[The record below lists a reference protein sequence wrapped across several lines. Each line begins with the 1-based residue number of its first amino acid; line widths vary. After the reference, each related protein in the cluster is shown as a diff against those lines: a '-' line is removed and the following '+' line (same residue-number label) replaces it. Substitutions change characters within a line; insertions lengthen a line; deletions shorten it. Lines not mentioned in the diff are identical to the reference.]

1 MEVLLLEVVLVWG
14 TSVPLA
20 CWIQRRTQVELFS
33 GAQACITAFRA
44 VERVVAREMWTN
56 PSKELAFV
64 AGFVEEVEGGTFTGV
79 RGVGEGGGL
88 CGLGV

>member
-1 MEVLLLEVVLVWG
+1 VDVLVERLLVEVWG

-33 GAQACITAFRA
+33 GAQAWITAFRA

-64 AGFVEEVEGGTFTGV
+64 AWLVEGGTGTGV
-79 RGVGEGGGL
+79 RGGGEGGGGL